1 LRWRR
6 RTVTL
11 DNLAALGA
19 ERLAAILVELA
30 DSDAEI
36 KRRLRLELAA
46 QTGGDTVAAE
56 IGKRLAT
63 LRSARSFVDW
73 QQRRD
78 FVKGLDLQRTMIV
91 DRVAQTHAD
100 LALDLMWR
108 FMDLTN
114 PVLNRVDDSNGSVG
128 DVFRAA
134 CQDLG
139 AIAANAKP
147 DPVNLADR
155 VFAAVQANDFGVFDG
170 LVTVMLPALGEAGA
184 TQLKKRLT
192 KVLRDRFTKAGDR
205 DHQALVARL
214 ALQALADGRS
224 DVDAYIALIP
234 PEERRLPFHATEIGR
249 RLLAAGRAAEA
260 LAVLQQAKPKRRAAK
275 GVSDDDELYL
285 IGHSADDECE
295 ETYIEALEAT
305 GKKDEAQRLRWA
317 AFEERLTADRLRA
330 YLKRLPDVD
339 DVDAE
344 ERGMK
349 HALGFTSFAAALG
362 FFVEWPNQSQAAQL
376 VLARTSEINGNLYY
390 LLDPAAQL
398 IESKHP
404 LAATLLRRAMIEDT
418 LNGAKSTRYKHAA
431 RHLLECQSLA
441 AGIRDFA
448 GFETHEAFV
457 SRLRTQHGRKTG
469 FWRQLSEATRGQR

>member
-1 LRWRR
+1 MASKK
-6 RTVTL
+6 TVTL

-63 LRSARSFVDW
+63 LRSAGSFVDW

-108 FMDLTN
+108 FMDLAN

-147 DPVNLADR
+147 DPVILADR

-184 TQLKKRLT
+184 THLKKRLT

-224 DVDAYIALIP
+224 DVDAYIALVP
-234 PEERRLPFHATEIGR
+234 PEERRLPFHAAEIGR

-260 LAVLQQAKPKRRAAK
+260 LAVLEQAKPKRRAAK

-285 IGHSADDECE
+285 IGHSADDEWE

-305 GKKDEAQRLRWA
+305 GKKDEGQRLRWA
-317 AFEERLTADRLRA
+317 AFEERLSADRLRA
-330 YLKRLPDVD
+330 YLKRLPDFD
-339 DVDAE
+339 DVEAE

-457 SRLRTQHGRKTG
+457 SRFCGPSMAGRPASG
-469 FWRQLSEATRGQR
+469 GN